1 MNSINEIE
9 IMNQL
14 KTIVELQQEVVL
26 GIIIA
31 LAVIG
36 LIVSFFGLKLMRL
49 LDVLIGF
56 TVGAAGG
63 LAAVILFGLVGLPA
77 IGVIAVAGLVL
88 AILCGVFY
96 RFGSFL
102 WAFAAFAEVLIIL
115 VPIPMPWIL
124 IVAGGLGLVYAIVTA
139 IYPEPFMI
147 IVTAIWGGTV
157 AGVSLLAAA
166 GFTHLLFRI
175 AAVVVISAIGI
186 FVQFKMRSKEV
197 GKKDRIQSEKVKE
210 SVSRETEV
218 EMARQILDSEDENVN
233 LDKED
238 DIVDLNEED
247 DLSLDADIE
256 IIDDI
261 DELDD
266 IEDIDEL
273 DLQGELEDD
282 FDDGEILEFDY
293 DAEDSKED

>member
-1 MNSINEIE
+1 MNSINE

-14 KTIVELQQEVVL
+14 KTIIEIHQEVVQ

-56 TVGAAGG
+56 TIGVAGG
-63 LAAVILFGLVGLPA
+63 LAAVILLGLTGPAA
-77 IGVIAVAGLVL
+77 IGVIAGAGLVL

-96 RFGSFL
+96 RVGSFL
-102 WAFAAFAEVLIIL
+102 WAFAAFAEVLIVL

-147 IVTAIWGGTV
+147 VVTAIWGGTV
-157 AGVSLLAAA
+157 AGISILTLA
-166 GFTHLLFRI
+166 GFTQFLFQI
-175 AAVVVISAIGI
+175 VAVVVISAIGI
-186 FVQFKMRSKEV
+186 IIQFKMRSREV

-218 EMARQILDSEDENVN
+218 EMARQILDGEDENADLDDEVN
-233 LDKED
+233 LVELD
-238 DIVDLNEED
+238 EED
-247 DLSLDADIE
+247 DLSLDDQI
-256 IIDDI
+256 
-261 DELDD
+261 DD

-273 DLQGELEDD
+273 ALKIKFIDIVDVVD
-282 FDDGEILEFDY
+282 IIDMII
-293 DAEDSKED
+293 K